1 MYGDFLFRV
10 GQRVQLREEY
20 HKSPNDAGVWSVEA
34 TGYFGTIVVCRISQ
48 GDRHL
53 SVSQGCLATVSELK

>member
-10 GQRVQLREEY
+10 GQHVRLQEEY
-20 HKSPNDAGVWSVEA
+20 HKSPNDAGVWIVEA

-53 SVSQGCLATVSELK
+53 SVSQGCLITAEP